1 MGTDGDEPEESTMG
15 TMKAQSAWLQRAMV
29 VVEAKGSKTSVADKL
44 DDILEK
50 MQTAVGRGFDEAND
64 LSRVLENFDKMR
76 GADDRFNELRD
87 DWDTDY
93 RKEAVQNALKA
104 LSYDQKDILKLS
116 TSLQKLLPVVLKHVD
131 SMVALLQTVK

>member
-1 MGTDGDEPEESTMG
+1 MG